1 MTASA
6 QPDLAK
12 MTEQL
17 HTAEKLLLELLQS
30 TKAHPLLI
38 RLAWHDSG
46 TYDKNKEEWPARAGA
61 NGSLRFPAEC
71 SHACNAGLVKA
82 VDFLKPIKEKVPL
95 VSWADLMQM
104 ASALAVKDAGG
115 PVIDMQYGRVDC
127 ASEDLCAAEGNLP
140 AGAGPWPHGAPSAA
154 EHIRAV
160 FYRQGFNDQEIVAL
174 SGSHTLGRA
183 HKDRS
188 GLGKE
193 ETKYTAKA
201 ACPAG
206 VQTIG
211 GSAWTS
217 NWLTF
222 DNSYFANVKERS
234 DPELLVL
241 DTDRAL
247 FDDEKFRPFAD
258 KYAADQDSFF
268 HDYALAHKKLS
279 EQGSKWIEGSP
290 VILKA

>member
-1 MTASA
+1 MTASE
-6 QPDLAK
+6 QPDVAQ

-17 HTAEKLLLELLQS
+17 QTAQKLLVELLQS

-46 TYDKNKEEWPARAGA
+46 TFDKNKEDWPARAGA
-61 NGSLRFPAEC
+61 NGSLRFPKEC
-71 SHACNAGLVKA
+71 AHGANAGLDKA
-82 VDFLKPIKEKVPL
+82 VKLLQPVKDKVPK

-115 PVIDMQYGRVDC
+115 PTIEMKYGRDDC
-127 ASEDLCAAEGNLP
+127 AHEDLCAAEGALP
-140 AGAGPWPHGAPSAA
+140 AGAAPWPSEAMSAA
-154 EHIRAV
+154 EHLRAV

-188 GLGKE
+188 GLGAA
-193 ETKYTAKA
+193 ETKYTAKS

-206 VQTIG
+206 VQSPG
-211 GSAWTS
+211 GSSWTA

-222 DNSYFANVKERS
+222 DNSYFANAKERS

-241 DTDRAL
+241 ETDRAL
-247 FDDEKFRPFAD
+247 FDDKEFRQCAD
-258 KYAADQDSFF
+258 KYAADQDAFF
-268 HDYALAHKKLS
+268 HDYALAHKKLA
-279 EQGSKWIEGSP
+279 EQGSQWVKGTPIT
-290 VILKA
+290 LTT